1 MDAISKRRSTNK
13 EAKPAKQNILQLNKC
28 VNVLL
33 LMFFFFFVIGQN
45 AFASMPR
52 TLDYYLQEAK
62 TNSPLIH
69 QAINDNKVVTLDLSQ
84 VKSILTQPQIN
95 LDASVLLAPIISHD
109 NGTNQIQLASNS
121 ATRYNGYDLAVTN
134 GGQYQALL
142 SLQQPLFTKPSY
154 HAYEQK
160 ASINHDINDNTIR
173 LTQHEIEQLVS
184 HQFLL
189 CINSFMQLK
198 TNSQFLQEIAEQLRI
213 IHPLVENAIYKQ
225 TDEMILQIEY
235 KNYQDAYATQNAD
248 YVTNLYDLNALCG
261 IRDTSIVELEPTH
274 LQMNHLPVKQSNF
287 TTAYTL
293 DSTALTADLKI
304 NNLKYLPQ
312 VNLFAD
318 GGLNASY
325 MPTLNRFGMSAGV
338 TFSWILFDGHQRK
351 IQQEKTHFG
360 LQNISFDKQNFMT
373 QQEMNKAKIIHQI
386 NALDER
392 MQNLQDQLKMYAKLV
407 STYELQLSHGNISI
421 MDYKNL
427 LKDVAAKQQEATLA
441 RIEKESLISSY
452 NYWNY

>member
-1 MDAISKRRSTNK
+1 MDSISKRTSTTK
-13 EAKPAKQNILQLNKC
+13 TAKPTKNRHFTLIGTIQAL
-28 VNVLL
+28 
-33 LMFFFFFVIGQN
+33 FFVLFFHVTGQT
-45 AFASMPR
+45 AFSATPK

-69 QAINDNKVVTLDLSQ
+69 RAINDNKVVALDLRQ
-84 VKSILTQPQIN
+84 VKSILMQPQIS
-95 LDASVLLAPIISHD
+95 LDAAVMLAPIISHD
-109 NGTNQIQLASNS
+109 NGTNQLQLASSN
-121 ATRYNGYDLAVTN
+121 ATHYNGYDLAVSN
-134 GGQYQALL
+134 GGQYQAML

-160 ASINHDINDNTIR
+160 ASINREINDNSIR
-173 LTQHEIEQLVS
+173 LTKHEIDQLVS
-184 HQFLL
+184 HQYLL
-189 CINSFMQLK
+189 CVNNAMQLQ
-198 TNSQFLQEIAEQLRI
+198 TSAQLMQDIASQLRI
-213 IHPLVENAIYKQ
+213 MKPLVANAIYKQ
-225 TDEMILQIEY
+225 TDEMLLQIEY
-235 KNYQDAYATQNAD
+235 QNYSDIYATQHAD
-248 YVTNLYDLNALCG
+248 YVANLYDLNTLCG
-261 IRDTSIVELEPTH
+261 IHDTTVVELEPTH
-274 LQMNHLPVKQSNF
+274 LQLNDLPVNQSIF
-287 TTAYTL
+287 TKSYTL

-312 VNLFAD
+312 VNLFAN

-325 MPTLNRFGMSAGV
+325 LPTLNRFGVSAGIS
-338 TFSWILFDGHQRK
+338 FSWMLYDGHQRK
-351 IQQEKTHFG
+351 IQQERTHFG
-360 LQNISFDKQNFMT
+360 LQNISFDKQNFIT
-373 QQEMNKAKIIHQI
+373 QQEMNKDKIIRQI

-407 STYELQLSHGNISI
+407 SAYELQLSHGNISV